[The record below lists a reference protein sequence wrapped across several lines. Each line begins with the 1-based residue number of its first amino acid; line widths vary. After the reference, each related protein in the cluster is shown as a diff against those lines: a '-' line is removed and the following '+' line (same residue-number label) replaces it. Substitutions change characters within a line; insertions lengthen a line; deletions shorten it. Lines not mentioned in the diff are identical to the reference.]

1 MKHAFFIFTTFAS
14 SVAASSV
21 ALVFLA
27 LLACGCFTSA
37 AYAAEPPEFP
47 IRVEV
52 RTIRAEGVINQSQR
66 ETATPMALDSKIAD
80 LASQLERLEYAHFK
94 MIDLQSL
101 IIPPRKRVK
110 IELSEGQQLTLRP
123 IAVEGEQL
131 CLWLR
136 WRDRSGMQLLETRL
150 RFTLGQSM
158 LAGTEHSPDKGLI
171 LAIKVEAAS

>member
-1 MKHAFFIFTTFAS
+1 MIQKRFILTL
-14 SVAASSV
+14 VAAS
-21 ALVFLA
+21 LA
-27 LLACGCFTSA
+27 VLISTCCSIA
-37 AYAAEPPEFP
+37 AHAAEPPEFP

-66 ETATPMALDSKIAD
+66 EAATPFALDSSIAD

-94 MIDLQSL
+94 MVDLQSL
-101 IIPPRKRVK
+101 VIPPRKRVK

-123 IAVEGEQL
+123 IAVEGDQL

-158 LAGTEHSPDKGLI
+158 LTGTEHSPDKGLI
-171 LAIKVEAAS
+171 LAIKVESAP